1 MKIRTLLVSSL
12 NFFLILK
19 TLHCFVFCKMGKV
32 NLLADALKTISNAEK
47 SGKKQVLVRP
57 CSKIIIKF
65 LQVMQDN
72 GYIDKF
78 TFIDDHRSGKIIV
91 SLLGRINK
99 CRAISPRYDIKI
111 KESEK
116 LITNIL
122 PSRQFGIIV
131 LSTSDGIIS
140 HKEAFKRKFGGKILG
155 FFY

>member
-1 MKIRTLLVSSL
+1 MK
-12 NFFLILK
+12 N
-19 TLHCFVFCKMGKV
+19 TLHCYFHFIMVRV
-32 NLLADALKTISNAEK
+32 NILADALKSISNAEK
-47 SGKKQVLVRP
+47 SGKKQVLIRP

-78 TFIDDHRSGKIIV
+78 TFIENHRSGKIIV
-91 SLLGRINK
+91 NLIGRINK

-111 KESEK
+111 KDSEK
-116 LITNIL
+116 WITNIL

-131 LSTSDGIIS
+131 LSTSNGIIS
-140 HKEAFKRKFGGKILG
+140 HKEAFTKKTGGKILG

>member
-1 MKIRTLLVSSL
+1 MSKGNV
-12 NFFLILK
+12 
-19 TLHCFVFCKMGKV
+19 
-32 NLLADALKTISNAEK
+32 LADALRSISNAER
-47 SGKKQVLVRP
+47 SGKKQVLIRP

-78 TFIDDHRSGKIIV
+78 TYIDNNRSGKIVVNLI
-91 SLLGRINK
+91 GRINK
-99 CRAISPRYDIKI
+99 CRAISPKYDVKI

-116 LITNIL
+116 WISNIL

-131 LSTSDGIIS
+131 LSTSKGIIG
-140 HKEAFKRKFGGKILG
+140 HKEAFIRKTGGKILG